1 MTTAEQLEL
10 ATTRAAAPAATAP
23 MKALVFH
30 GPGKRA
36 WEDRPRPALRGAGDA
51 IVRLTTSTICG
62 TDLHILKGDVPSV
75 TDGRILGHEGIG
87 VIEELGAAVSGFHVG
102 ERVLISCVTACLR
115 CDFCRRGMYSHCRD
129 GGWIL
134 GNTIDGTQAEYVRI
148 PHADGSLHAFPA
160 GGDEEALVMLSD
172 ILPTGFECGVLNG
185 QVKPGDTVAIV
196 GAGPVGLAVLLTAQ
210 FYSPGAIIMIDLDDK
225 RLEVARQLGATVLIN
240 SSDGLAAH
248 QVMELTEGAGADV
261 AVEAVGIPATF
272 EICQAIVAAG
282 GRIANVGVHG
292 KPVELHLEK
301 LWDRNISLTTRLVD
315 TVTTPMLLKVV
326 KSGRLQPQ
334 KLVTHRFALNDILE
348 AYDVFGNAAREGALK
363 VVLKNDGAKRASAPS
378 PAA

>member
-1 MTTAEQLEL
+1 MTTLEQLEL
-10 ATTRAAAPAATAP
+10 ATTRAAAPAATAM

-36 WEDRPRPALRGAGDA
+36 WEEKPRPALRDAGDA

-102 ERVLISCVTACLR
+102 EKVLISCVTACLK
-115 CDFCRRGMYSHCRD
+115 CEFCKRGMYSHCHH

-148 PHADGSLHAFPA
+148 PHADGSLHAFPP

-210 FYSPGAIIMIDLDDK
+210 FYSPASIVMIDLDDK
-225 RLEVARQLGATVLIN
+225 RLAVAKQLGATALIN
-240 SSDGLAAH
+240 SADGRAVH
-248 QVMELTEGAGADV
+248 RVMELTEGAGVDV
-261 AVEAVGIPATF
+261 AIEAVGVPATF
-272 EICQAIVAAG
+272 DICQAVVAAG

-301 LWDRNISLTTRLVD
+301 LWDRNIALTTRLVD

-334 KLVTHRFALNDILE
+334 KLVTHRFAMNDVMK
-348 AYDVFGNAAREGALK
+348 AYDVFGDAAREGALK
-363 VVLKNDGAKRASAPS
+363 VVLKADGG
-378 PAA
+378 AAAAVAG